1 MLKRIAASNLFLIGG
16 LGVLAI
22 GAAQFYNT
30 VIKHRIG
37 K

>member
-1 MLKRIAASNLFLIGG
+1 MLKKIAASNLFLIGG

-30 VIKHRIG
+30 AIKPRFG